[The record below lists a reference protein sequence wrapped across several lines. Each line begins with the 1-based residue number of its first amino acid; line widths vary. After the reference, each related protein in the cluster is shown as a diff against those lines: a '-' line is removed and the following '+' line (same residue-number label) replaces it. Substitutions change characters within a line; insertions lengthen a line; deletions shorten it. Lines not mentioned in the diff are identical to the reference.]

1 MVRLILESYTYWQ
14 LALIAVET
22 GAFCGFL
29 YYAVRFLKA
38 VRHRHLKRLGEN
50 GLPEARSVSVI
61 VVVHDDLDYIENVL
75 PLLLQQKY
83 DVPYQIVVVNDMPE
97 LEETGD
103 MLKMLSERFPNL
115 YVTTIRNNCH
125 FKHTRKLAYTIGI
138 KAARYDCVLFTTT
151 RDIPAN
157 EKWLGLMCKG
167 FVSDRSL
174 VWGYSRIKRVP
185 GVLNRLERTVNIYA
199 SLPMLAA
206 AVSGKPFSARPGN
219 MGFARRLFFDHN
231 GYCKHLRLNSG
242 ENDLFLQRIRHA
254 VDTSVILSPSAVTER
269 MPAGRFSV
277 WYNRRKFDTYT
288 YRYYPVSLRLFL
300 GMENIF
306 RVLFW
311 GTAVTLIAMQ
321 IPFLW
326 EISVTLIGLR
336 LLTMAAVF
344 RKLSKRTQEKIPYL
358 TCFLWDIVAP
368 ADALILSISRRLKPS
383 IDLWI

>member
-1 MVRLILESYTYWQ
+1 MGLILESYTYLQ
-14 LALIAVET
+14 LVLVAVET
-22 GAFCGFL
+22 AAFCAFL

-38 VRHRHLKRLGEN
+38 VGHRHLKKLGEG
-50 GLPEARSVSVI
+50 GLPEARSVSV
-61 VVVHDDLDYIENVL
+61 VVVVQDDLDYIENVL

-83 DVPYQIVVVNDMPE
+83 DAPYQVVVVNDTPE

-103 MLKMLSERFPNL
+103 LLKMLSERFPHL
-115 YVTTIRNNCH
+115 YVTTIRDNHH

-157 EKWLGLMCKG
+157 EKWLGLMSKG

-174 VWGYSRIKRVP
+174 VLGYSRIERVS
-185 GVLNRLERTVNIYA
+185 GIMNRLERAVNIFT

-206 AVSGKPFSARPGN
+206 AVSGKPFSGRPGN
-219 MGFARRLFFDHN
+219 MGFTRRLFFDSR
-231 GYCKHLRLNSG
+231 GYCRYLRLNSG
-242 ENDLFLQRIRHA
+242 ENDLYLQRVRHA
-254 VDTSVILSPSAVTER
+254 ADTSVILSPSAVTER
-269 MPAGRFSV
+269 RSAGRFSV

-288 YRYYPVSLRLFL
+288 YRYYPVPLRLFL

-306 RVLFW
+306 RILFW
-311 GTAVTLIAMQ
+311 SASVALIAMR
-321 IPFLW
+321 ISFLW
-326 EISVTLIGLR
+326 EISAALIGLR
-336 LLTMAAVF
+336 LLMMAAIF